1 MGAAA
6 HAAGSPYGVG
16 GKKRPKEALL
26 PTYGIGLVANGYS
39 GQPDSAA
46 QKIAII
52 LFQSFILACTF
63 ISVL

>member
-6 HAAGSPYGVG
+6 HAAGSPNGVG

-46 QKIAII
+46 QKIVII
-52 LFQSFILACTF
+52 MF
-63 ISVL
+63 